1 MLKSNQHKQIFRTGI
16 AACAS
21 LMMTTAFG
29 ADNSAWTN
37 KPVRVIVPA
46 VAGGTMDIV
55 SRVLADQLS
64 KDIGASFFVDN
75 KRGAG
80 GNVAVSSLLS
90 SPADGQTI
98 MIAFDNILTEIP
110 HVIKQN
116 FSLSKDIKPIAAFA
130 RSGFVLVSGG
140 NLPATD
146 FKGFVSYLK
155 ANPKKDTFASYAVGS
170 ASHYAG
176 LMFSEQIGLKLQ
188 HVPFVGSP
196 PALLQVMSGE
206 VPFMVDG
213 VVTSLPLIR
222 AGKLKA
228 YAVISQHRLPQ
239 LPSVPTFAELGFP
252 NIQFSNQAVVI
263 VQAAMSAEMT
273 EKIRLAV
280 YKAAAAASVQKHLAD
295 LGLESMP
302 SQSSEAVAKQEK
314 DGFDRIGKII
324 RDYKLDVNQ

>member
-1 MLKSNQHKQIFRTGI
+1 MFKRNKQCVRAKFAVGTML
-16 AACAS
+16 
-21 LMMTTAFG
+21 MVTAFG
-29 ADNSAWTN
+29 TASAWTS

-46 VAGGTMDIV
+46 VAGGTMDVV

-64 KDIGASFFVDN
+64 REVGASFFVDN

-80 GNVAVSSLLS
+80 GNVAVASLLS
-90 SPADGQTI
+90 APADGQTI

-116 FSLSKDIKPIAAFA
+116 FSPFKDIKPVAAFA
-130 RSGFVLVSGG
+130 RSSFVLVGG
-140 NLPATD
+140 PDLPASD
-146 FKGFVSYLK
+146 FKGFISYLK

-176 LMFSEQIGLKLQ
+176 LMLSEQSGLKLQ

-213 VVTSLPLIR
+213 VVTSLPLVR
-222 AGKLKA
+222 AGKLKP
-228 YAVISQHRLPQ
+228 YAVIASHRLPA
-239 LPSVPTFAELGFP
+239 LPNVPTFTELGYP
-252 NIQFSNQAVVI
+252 NIQFSNLAVVI
-263 VQAAMSAEMT
+263 VPGATPPDLA
-273 EKIRLAV
+273 EKIRTAV
-280 YKAAAAASVQKHLAD
+280 YKAAAASPLQKRLTD

-302 SQSSEAVAKQEK
+302 PQSSEAIAKTEK
-314 DGFDRIGKII
+314 EGFDRIGKII
-324 RDYKLDVNQ
+324 HDYKLNVSQ